1 MNPAEEETR
10 MPAVNRR
17 LISDLD
23 LQDAMER
30 QIGIRVFEDEHI
42 VHTGGAILRFDE
54 RKVVIQAGVS
64 DLSYYARDRCEFFE
78 LKKR

>member
-1 MNPAEEETR
+1 

-17 LISDLD
+17 LVTDYD

-30 QIGIRVFEDEHI
+30 QIGIRVFEHDHI
-42 VHTGGAILRFDE
+42 VHSGGAILRFDD
-54 RKVVIQAGVS
+54 RTVVIQAGVS
-64 DLSYYARDRCEFFE
+64 DLSYFNRADCEFFE